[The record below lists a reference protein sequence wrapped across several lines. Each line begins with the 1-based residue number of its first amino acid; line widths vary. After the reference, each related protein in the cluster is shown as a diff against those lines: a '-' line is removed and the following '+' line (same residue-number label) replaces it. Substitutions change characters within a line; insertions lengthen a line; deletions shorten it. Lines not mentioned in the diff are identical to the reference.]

1 MQLTCIKIQFYIV
14 LFLNILLFF
23 KQLYLFLELVLHN
36 YYVQMACASFW
47 GKLNNSIEVHRKT
60 LILEPCAMC
69 LTESYLMR
77 ISNVFFYSK
86 FSHVVLDQSCL
97 IPRTISTTGYLSL
110 NIYVKY
116 KTWKW
121 ISLSCYVTTLL
132 MRLSACSHRLLLER
146 YLHDADLVQS
156 TIVLLMVHKTLIY
169 MSH

>member
-1 MQLTCIKIQFYIV
+1 MF

-47 GKLNNSIEVHRKT
+47 GKLNYSIEVHRKT
-60 LILEPCAMC
+60 VILEACAMC

-77 ISNVFFYSK
+77 ISWKWRAVYEQSNVFFNST

-132 MRLSACSHRLLLER
+132 AVIDYFWNDIFM
-146 YLHDADLVQS
+146 
-156 TIVLLMVHKTLIY
+156 TLF
-169 MSH
+169 

>member
-60 LILEPCAMC
+60 VILEPCAMC

-77 ISNVFFYSK
+77 IFWKWRAVYEQSNVFFIQRS
-86 FSHVVLDQSCL
+86 
-97 IPRTISTTGYLSL
+97 
-110 NIYVKY
+110 
-116 KTWKW
+116 
-121 ISLSCYVTTLL
+121 VTLF
-132 MRLSACSHRLLLER
+132 
-146 YLHDADLVQS
+146 
-156 TIVLLMVHKTLIY
+156 
-169 MSH
+169 